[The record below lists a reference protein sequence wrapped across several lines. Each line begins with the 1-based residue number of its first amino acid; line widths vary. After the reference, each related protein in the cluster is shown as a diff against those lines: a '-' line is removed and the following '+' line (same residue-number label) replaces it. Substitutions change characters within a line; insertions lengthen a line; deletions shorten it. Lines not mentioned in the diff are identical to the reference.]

1 VKPAI
6 TILASQFFAHHE
18 NCFSENTMLRRLKA
32 LPLLL
37 AIAALSIVA
46 TSCSSGNTT
55 RARFFNAIQ
64 NTANYGGILDVE
76 VNGTQQ
82 FSGITF
88 PGVSAST
95 YTNIP
100 SGNVTFEGF
109 ESPGVTAPV
118 FTDSTTLSA
127 GTNYTLVATGYAG
140 GAGSQVVLLS
150 FSDDNTAPV
159 NGTLNFRVINAAPNA
174 SPSPGGSVDIWIE
187 PTPDNN
193 PILEPATI
201 QNLAYQSASGYVN
214 VGYNSTG
221 LGFTMYVYTVGG
233 GTRLIT
239 PVQINVSG
247 SLNNASVCTVVL
259 TDFPNGNELNSSV
272 LVLNDTNCAQAN

>member
-1 VKPAI
+1 
-6 TILASQFFAHHE
+6 
-18 NCFSENTMLRRLKA
+18 MLRVLKV

-55 RARFFNAIQ
+55 QARFFNAMP
-64 NTANYGGILDVE
+64 NTADYGPGNGGAMDVE

-82 FSGITF
+82 FTNVTF
-88 PGVSAST
+88 PSVSAST

-100 SGNVTFEGF
+100 SGNVTFEMF
-109 ESPGVTAPV
+109 ESPGVTTPV
-118 FTDSTTLSA
+118 FSASTTLSA
-127 GTNYTLVATGYAG
+127 GTNYTLVATGQAG
-140 GAGSQVVLLS
+140 GAGTQAPALLS
-150 FSDDNTAPV
+150 FSDNNTAPKD
-159 NGTLNFRVINAAPNA
+159 GTLNFRVINAALNA
-174 SPSPGGSVDIWIE
+174 SPSVDGSVDIWIE

-214 VGYNSTG
+214 VGYNSAS

-233 GTRLIT
+233 GTRLIL
-239 PVQINVSG
+239 PVPINVSG
-247 SLNNASVCTVVL
+247 SLNNASVCTLVL
-259 TDFPNGNELNSSV
+259 TDFPNANELNPSV
-272 LVLNDTNCAQAN
+272 VLLNDSNCAIE